1 MKWQEIQGPAI
12 ADLDWSTENRIAA
25 LAELFGRTNGYSLR
39 TEEWY
44 AAKRRAKRPWGR
56 ALRVGAI
63 ALGAVAAILPVISEI
78 YSGDGRPP
86 VAPAWS
92 TVALILAATLIGLD
106 RYFGFSAAWMRFM
119 AAELRLARRR
129 HEFEYKWQAQKVRV
143 GTDVSDEELATFLD
157 LSGELTR
164 AVDQTVSDET
174 EGWIEEFRSSLDRV
188 EQGVRQTASDG

>member
-1 MKWQEIQGPAI
+1 VKWQEIQGPAFG
-12 ADLDWSTENRIAA
+12 DLDWSPESRAAA
-25 LAELFGRTNGYSLR
+25 LTELFKRTVAYSTR
-39 TEEWY
+39 MEEWY
-44 AAKRRAKRPWGR
+44 AHKRRAKRPWGR

-78 YSGDGRPP
+78 YSSDGQPT

-119 AAELRLARRR
+119 AAELRLARQR
-129 HEFEYKWQAQKVRV
+129 HEFEHKWQSQRAGV
-143 GTDVSDEELATFLD
+143 GEEISDQELTAFLD

-174 EGWIEEFRSSLDRV
+174 GSWIEEFRSSLDRG
-188 EQGVRQTASDG
+188 EQSVRQNGP